1 MSVSE
6 GNKAPTFT
14 LEADGGSI
22 VNLKDLRGKS
32 VVLYFYP
39 KDSTPGCTT
48 EACDFRDNI
57 QSFSR
62 NNVTVIGISKDSIKR
77 HDNFK
82 AKYDLPFTLASDNNN
97 KVCENY
103 GTWLE
108 KSMYGKKYMGIE
120 RSTFLI
126 DSDGIIRKIW
136 RKVRVSG
143 HVEDVLK
150 STETL

>member
-39 KDSTPGCTT
+39 KDSTPGCTK
-48 EACDFRDNI
+48 EACDFRDHI
-57 QSFSR
+57 LSFSR
-62 NNVTVIGISKDSIKR
+62 NNVTIIGISKDSIKR

-82 AKYDLPFTLASDNNN
+82 TKYGLPFTLARDNNN
-97 KVCENY
+97 KICEKY
-103 GTWLE
+103 GTWVE
-108 KSMYGKKYMGIE
+108 KSMYGKKYLGIE